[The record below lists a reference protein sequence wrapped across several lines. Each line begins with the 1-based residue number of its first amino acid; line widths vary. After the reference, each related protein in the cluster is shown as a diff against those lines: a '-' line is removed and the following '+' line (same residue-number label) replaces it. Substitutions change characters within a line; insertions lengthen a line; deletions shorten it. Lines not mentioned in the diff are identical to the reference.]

1 MAFSDKQKQIFKF
14 GFTKYDAIIAD
25 GAIRSGKT
33 SAMMIAFVLW
43 AMDKFNGMNF
53 GICSKTVHSCERNI
67 IKVLLGV
74 VYLQTHFT
82 LHYTSTE
89 GLLTISR
96 GNKINY
102 FYVFGGKDEASYM
115 MIQGITL
122 AGILLDEVVL
132 MPKSFVDMALGRCS
146 VTGSKFWFSCNPAS
160 PNHWFYNEWIKQAQ
174 SKNALYLHFTMD
186 DNPSLAPV
194 IKQRYEMMYEGVFY
208 ERYIRGLWVKAE
220 GVIYRKFAD
229 KPELFTLDTIP
240 NDIVLISCGIDFG
253 GNKSATTFIA
263 TGITTRMRNVVVL
276 EAERHEEELSPNELD
291 DKFVAFAEMVYVNY
305 DRAFKCRADNAEP
318 VLIRGLKNAALRNR
332 LHCNVVPAL
341 KREINTRIDLVL
353 RLMGLGRFF
362 VMRKCK
368 TVINALSQAVWDD
381 NDKRLDDGTSDI
393 DTLDALEYSIEEYM
407 KELID
412 ND

>member
-14 GFTKYDAIIAD
+14 GFTKYDALIAD

-33 SAMMIAFVLW
+33 SAMMLAFILW
-43 AMDKFNGMNF
+43 AMDRFNGMNF
-53 GICSKTVHSCERNI
+53 GICSKTVRSCERNI

-89 GLLTISR
+89 GLLTVSR

-146 VTGSKFWFSCNPAS
+146 VMGSKFWFSCNPAS
-160 PNHWFYNEWIKQAQ
+160 PNHWFYLEWVKQAQ

-194 IKQRYEMMYEGVFY
+194 IKQRYE
-208 ERYIRGLWVKAE
+208 
-220 GVIYRKFAD
+220 
-229 KPELFTLDTIP
+229 
-240 NDIVLISCGIDFG
+240 
-253 GNKSATTFIA
+253 
-263 TGITTRMRNVVVL
+263 
-276 EAERHEEELSPNELD
+276 
-291 DKFVAFAEMVYVNY
+291 
-305 DRAFKCRADNAEP
+305 
-318 VLIRGLKNAALRNR
+318 
-332 LHCNVVPAL
+332 
-341 KREINTRIDLVL
+341 
-353 RLMGLGRFF
+353 
-362 VMRKCK
+362 
-368 TVINALSQAVWDD
+368 
-381 NDKRLDDGTSDI
+381 
-393 DTLDALEYSIEEYM
+393 
-407 KELID
+407 
-412 ND
+412 